1 MLERLVK
8 FRRGERQ
15 RYEEMEGEDGVL
27 RSPNQVEIES
37 LPPDTPCKGF
47 PEGKINF
54 VKVSYEI
61 VATYHLATVGGSI
74 AVDRKENFKLIIFL

>member
-47 PEGKINF
+47 PEGTKF
-54 VKVSYEI
+54 M
-61 VATYHLATVGGSI
+61 L
-74 AVDRKENFKLIIFL
+74 